1 MRKDAERLGA
11 LRLSNDSHD
20 FILDEIERR
29 LRLECDPRKECL
41 LKTKTPLEV
50 KRRMKMRLKTFESVS
65 KNLCACEKRSMRDQ
79 MRDGKQNSFF

>member
-29 LRLECDPRKECL
+29 ERLEHDPSRVFGEDEGSSGSEEEDED
-41 LKTKTPLEV
+41 EV
-50 KRRMKMRLKTFESVS
+50 ENF
-65 KNLCACEKRSMRDQ
+65 
-79 MRDGKQNSFF
+79 